1 MAIRVLPYERVHDA
15 EKLTIPFRASL
26 VAGESERHQ
35 IVYDLWKLLGIAN
48 PNSYLHSESD
58 PPGSDER
65 LYLSLSM
72 LPLDFARRV
81 KTYAERATQRERDML
96 QIALRFLR
104 AAKDDKRVVINE
116 SRVAML
122 KMYLDALPLFEV
134 LAGGDIM
141 MMGGFLVNHADSRNW
156 EAHISIRAR
165 GNPLGYLLYTTIW
178 PKNII
183 PSDDDLAWLNAHAME
198 LAALPIGDRGDF
210 DRGYCELLLESPAT
224 AIVSGAL

>member
-1 MAIRVLPYERVHDA
+1 
-15 EKLTIPFRASL
+15 
-26 VAGESERHQ
+26 
-35 IVYDLWKLLGIAN
+35 
-48 PNSYLHSESD
+48 
-58 PPGSDER
+58 
-65 LYLSLSM
+65 
-72 LPLDFARRV
+72 
-81 KTYAERATQRERDML
+81 ML
-96 QIALRFLR
+96 QIAIRFLR
-104 AAKDDKRVVINE
+104 AAKDDKQVVINE

-122 KMYLDALPLFEV
+122 EMYLDALPLFEV

-141 MMGGFLVNHADSRNW
+141 MMGQFLVNHAESRNW
-156 EAHISIRAR
+156 DAHISVQAH

-178 PKNII
+178 PKKFV